1 MKFSLK
7 IINSKEL
14 QILKITIS
22 EKLWNEY
29 VLEIRIVLNR
39 GDKINPN
46 LFIYFFLKSFNLW
59 CSLLMITL
67 YHQTKTSIGF

>member
-14 QILKITIS
+14 QILKITIL

-39 GDKINPN
+39 GGKINPN
-46 LFIYFFLKSFNLW
+46 LFIYLFLKEFQFMAFTSDDS
-59 CSLLMITL
+59 SL
-67 YHQTKTSIGF
+67 SSD

>member
-7 IINSKEL
+7 IINCKEL

-46 LFIYFFLKSFNLW
+46 LFIYFFFKEFQFMTFTSDDN
-59 CSLLMITL
+59 SLL
-67 YHQTKTSIGF
+67 SD

>member
-22 EKLWNEY
+22 KKLWNEY

-46 LFIYFFLKSFNLW
+46 LFFFF
-59 CSLLMITL
+59 
-67 YHQTKTSIGF
+67 FF

>member
-7 IINSKEL
+7 IINCKEL

-46 LFIYFFLKSFNLW
+46 LFIYSFFKEFQFMTFTSDDN
-59 CSLLMITL
+59 SLL
-67 YHQTKTSIGF
+67 SD

>member
-22 EKLWNEY
+22 KKLWNEY

-46 LFIYFFLKSFNLW
+46 LFFFFFFKEFQFMAFTSNDS
-59 CSLLMITL
+59 SLSLD
-67 YHQTKTSIGF
+67 

>member
-22 EKLWNEY
+22 KKLWNEY

-46 LFIYFFLKSFNLW
+46 LFIYFFFLKSFNLW
-59 CSLLMITL
+59 RSLLMIAF
-67 YHQTKTSIGF
+67 YH